1 MIIEDSNEKKLQ
13 PQRGDMIIEG
23 SDKKKLQPQRGDIII
38 DMRRIIYIAII
49 TLLFAATANA
59 QSAHKHK
66 RSGDLMYDQG
76 EYGVAEEEYRRANS
90 EKTSATATYNL
101 GNSIFQQERYDE
113 AIRQYE
119 QAAAITDDPLLQSRA
134 LYNLGNTYMQSQKFD
149 KSVESYIKALK
160 VDPNDLETKKN
171 LTLALQQLQQQQ
183 QEQQQQQQES
193 NEQEEN
199 DEEQEQQEQ
208 EQEEQEEGKQEEEQ
222 EPEPSEESQD
232 ELTKEEAEELL
243 RIIEAEDQKVQEK
256 LRKASAKPRKTK
268 KDW

>member
-1 MIIEDSNEKKLQ
+1 MS
-13 PQRGDMIIEG
+13 
-23 SDKKKLQPQRGDIII
+23 
-38 DMRRIIYIAII
+38 RIIFIAII
-49 TLLFAATANA
+49 TALIVNTTIA

-76 EYGVAEEEYRRANS
+76 EYEVAEEEYRRANS
-90 EKTSATATYNL
+90 EEASATATYNL

-119 QAAAITDDPLLQSRA
+119 QAAALSDDPQLKSNA
-134 LYNLGNTYMQSQKFD
+134 YYNLGNTYMQAQKFD

-160 VDPNDLETKKN
+160 VDPDDLETKKN

-183 QEQQQQQQES
+183 QQQQQQQEQES
-193 NEQEEN
+193 KEQEDNE
-199 DEEQEQQEQ
+199 EEQEQQEQ
-208 EQEEQEEGKQEEEQ
+208 EQQEKQEGDKEEEQ
-222 EPEPSEESQD
+222 EPQPSEESQD

-256 LRKASAKPRKTK
+256 LRKANAKPLKTK

>member
-1 MIIEDSNEKKLQ
+1 MS
-13 PQRGDMIIEG
+13 
-23 SDKKKLQPQRGDIII
+23 
-38 DMRRIIYIAII
+38 RIIFIAII
-49 TLLFAATANA
+49 TALIVNTTIA

-76 EYGVAEEEYRRANS
+76 EYEVAEEEYRRANS
-90 EKTSATATYNL
+90 EEASATATYNL

-119 QAAAITDDPLLQSRA
+119 QAAALSDDPQLKSNA
-134 LYNLGNTYMQSQKFD
+134 YYNLGNTYMQAQKFD

-160 VDPNDLETKKN
+160 VDPDDLETKKN

-183 QEQQQQQQES
+183 QQQQEQES
-193 NEQEEN
+193 KEQEDNE
-199 DEEQEQQEQ
+199 EEQEQQEQ
-208 EQEEQEEGKQEEEQ
+208 EQQEKQEGDKEEEQ
-222 EPEPSEESQD
+222 EPQPSEESQD

-256 LRKASAKPRKTK
+256 LRKANAKPLKTK